1 MIVLLMVIAVLVAL
15 SVGFHA
21 IIQTE
26 ILVGESQYR
35 SYQARYI
42 ALTGLEFGALALR
55 LDSSYVST
63 VSDPR
68 DVIPFDV
75 NELIAGRRSETME
88 NFYYPEPDAVRQHL
102 FDEVRT
108 TLLEPVMTGEALS
121 LLQVGRYGFSV
132 LDTNR
137 DNAPDRIVST
147 GRIMQIDGRGQWVR
161 TQAVISFEA
170 PVTFLPG
177 TAGVTY
183 GPVRQTGDH
192 LRF

>member
-1 MIVLLMVIAVLVAL
+1 MIVLLMVIAVLVSL

-35 SYQARYI
+35 GYQARYM
-42 ALTGLEFGALALR
+42 ALTGLEFAVLALR
-55 LDSSYVST
+55 LDPSYVST
-63 VSDPR
+63 ASDPL
-68 DVIPFDV
+68 DVVAFDV
-75 NELIAGRRSETME
+75 GELVAGRRSETME
-88 NFYYPEPDAVRQHL
+88 NFYYPVPDAARQHL

-108 TLLEPVMTGEALS
+108 TPLDPVMTGETVA

-137 DNAPDRIVST
+137 DNAPDRIIST
-147 GRIMQIDGRGQWVR
+147 GRIMQIDGEGQWVR
-161 TQAVISFEA
+161 TQAVISLEA

-183 GPVRQTGDH
+183 GPVRQTGSH